1 MLASE
6 LVKITHFKK
15 YHFVMQDYR
24 LNEKNLTTIA
34 LPTVSFDMKLKNGIG
49 SGLLPFVK
57 NADYNDDIFDISKSF
72 QSIADG
78 KIYVSYIAY
87 CIDKITYKG
96 TNQKIFK
103 IEDIYVIND
112 ECFIYV
118 TMNDKK

>member
-15 YHFVMQDYR
+15 YRFVMQDYR
-24 LNEKNLTTIA
+24 LNEKNLTTTA
-34 LPTVSFDMKLKNGIG
+34 LPTVSFDIKLKNGMG

-78 KIYVSYIAY
+78 KIYASYIAY
-87 CIDKITYKG
+87 CIDKVTYKG

-103 IEDIYVIND
+103 IEDIYIVND

-118 TMNDKK
+118 RMNDKK

>member
-6 LVKITHFKK
+6 LIKITHFKK

-24 LNEKNLTTIA
+24 LNEKNLTTTG
-34 LPTVSFDMKLKNGIG
+34 LPTVSFDMKLKNGTG

-57 NADYNDDIFDISKSF
+57 NEDYNDDIFDISKSF

-78 KIYVSYIAY
+78 KINASYIAY
-87 CIDKITYKG
+87 CIDKVTYKG

-103 IEDIYVIND
+103 IEDIYIMND

-118 TMNDKK
+118 RMNDKK

>member
-1 MLASE
+1 MLARE

-15 YHFVMQDYR
+15 YRFVMQGYR
-24 LNEKNLTTIA
+24 LNEKNLTTTA
-34 LPTVSFDMKLKNGIG
+34 LPTVSFDMKLKNGTG

-57 NADYNDDIFDISKSF
+57 NEDYNDDVFDISKSF

-78 KIYVSYIAY
+78 KIYASYIAT
-87 CIDKITYKG
+87 CIDKVTYKG

-103 IEDIYVIND
+103 IEDIYIVND

-118 TMNDKK
+118 RMNDKK

>member
-1 MLASE
+1 MLARE

-15 YHFVMQDYR
+15 YRFVMQDYR
-24 LNEKNLTTIA
+24 LNEKNLTTTA
-34 LPTVSFDMKLKNGIG
+34 LPTVLFDIKLKNGIG

-57 NADYNDDIFDISKSF
+57 NKDYNDDIFDISKSF

-78 KIYVSYIAY
+78 KIDASYIAY
-87 CIDKITYKG
+87 CIDKATYKG

-118 TMNDKK
+118 TMNDRK